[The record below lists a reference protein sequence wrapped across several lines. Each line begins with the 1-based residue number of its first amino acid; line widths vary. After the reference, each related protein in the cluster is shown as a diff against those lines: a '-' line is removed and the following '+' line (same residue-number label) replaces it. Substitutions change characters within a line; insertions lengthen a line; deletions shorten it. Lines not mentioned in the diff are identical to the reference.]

1 MPHRSVYL
9 HNNELTDT
17 GLPDHMFN
25 GSDNLEI
32 LTMSSNFLR
41 VVPRYLP
48 STLYRLH
55 MKVGFYFAINL
66 AFPWCIYNLITSGL
80 FPQSNKLEEIPVGA
94 FNNLPNLRELYL
106 QNNLLSNEGMDNETF
121 RWRKFINYEK

>member
-1 MPHRSVYL
+1 MAVFKHHSPIQLSFCIIVNCALSMSYRSVYL

-55 MKVGFYFAINL
+55 LKVGICFADR
-66 AFPWCIYNLITSGL
+66 WCYTSGFSL
-80 FPQSNKLEEIPVGA
+80 MM
-94 FNNLPNLRELYL
+94 Y
-106 QNNLLSNEGMDNETF
+106 
-121 RWRKFINYEK
+121 